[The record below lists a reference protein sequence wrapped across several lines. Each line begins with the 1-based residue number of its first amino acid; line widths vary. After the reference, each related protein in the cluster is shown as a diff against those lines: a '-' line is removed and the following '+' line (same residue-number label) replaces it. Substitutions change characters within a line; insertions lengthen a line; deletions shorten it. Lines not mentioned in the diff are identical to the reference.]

1 MSKII
6 VERDCDDSDMRELP
20 PVLPMDLS
28 SMSSRS
34 FSLVLI
40 QHSTRLKN
48 KFSDE
53 EFELVDKQFSRLKI
67 AVRENLELK
76 NRLKLLDKI
85 KDTQTFNNCWSP
97 LGNDFDHLKQFC
109 GGIASVLPGTSSV
122 ESDFSIINWTKD
134 PHAMSLTDFSLESIL
149 HCKQHKSLKS
159 LCERNK

>member
-53 EFELVDKQFSRLKI
+53 EFELVDKQFSRLEI

-76 NRLKLLDKI
+76 KQIDTFGQNKGYTNIQQLLESTRKQLRSFKTTLRGYCQCLTRDQFSRVRFLHNQLDKGPSCNVTNI
-85 KDTQTFNNCWSP
+85 FFLRIYIALQTA
-97 LGNDFDHLKQFC
+97 Q
-109 GGIASVLPGTSSV
+109 
-122 ESDFSIINWTKD
+122 
-134 PHAMSLTDFSLESIL
+134 
-149 HCKQHKSLKS
+149 KSEEPMRK
-159 LCERNK
+159 E